1 MASRKTVPR
10 AKLKKAARSLDKL
23 PEPQKQELTLREAIS
38 ELRDSIRAALRK
50 GYSYNDLSRI
60 LAKQGIDISPH
71 TLPEYLRE
79 ARQGWPSSAAS
90 RESAQRSGSL
100 EASAGETGQSATAR
114 SEPEAAGTG
123 STSAASAAKPGA
135 TPSTGSD
142 GAGDADA
149 ATADFDPSAL

>member
-1 MASRKTVPR
+1 LASRKTVPR
-10 AKLKKAARSLDKL
+10 TKLKKAARSLDRL

-79 ARQGWPSSAAS
+79 ARQGGPSSAAS
-90 RESAQRSGSL
+90 QGAGSP
-100 EASAGETGQSATAR
+100 ETSAGETGQSTAER
-114 SEPEAAGTG
+114 SDGEAAGTG
-123 STSAASAAKPGA
+123 STRSQTAAKPGENS
-135 TPSTGSD
+135 STGSD

-149 ATADFDPSAL
+149 ATADFNPSAL